1 MEDFFRFGLRNVDGD
16 QYGLFEMMTAEWVRV
31 ISTFTNGDPARDI
44 AIGPDGFIWLLK
56 KTPGTSHLP
65 DDGVDF
71 ELHRYNGFGMYHR
84 SGWDRVP
91 GEGVAVTVDHEGQ
104 PWLVQ
109 ASGTI
114 VRRTGSGWQR
124 LPGSAT
130 DISAGADGT
139 VWAVGSRELPGG
151 HEEIP
156 AMGGA
161 GLARGARCGAEDR
174 GVAIGRAPGS
184 ATTVTRSSGGSG
196 GRWYRVPTGALST
209 SPSEP
214 TGTAGSSG
222 MTVVGRAGTV
232 ATAGMAAIGTGP
244 MVPVSGLPSRRM
256 EYLG

>member
-1 MEDFFRFGLRNVDGD
+1 MRGRYGRLLSLRVEECGRRSVRPLRDDDRRVGQGD
-16 QYGLFEMMTAEWVRV
+16 KHLYQRRPCAC
-31 ISTFTNGDPARDI
+31 I

-130 DISAGADGT
+130 DISAGADGS

-151 HEEIP
+151 HEILRWAGQDWQEVP
-156 AMGGA
+156 GA
-161 GLARGARCGAEDR
+161 AVRIA
-174 GVAIGRAPGS
+174 VSPSVSPGS
-184 ATTVTRSSGGSG
+184 ATTVTRSSGD
-196 GRWYRVPTGALST
+196 WA
-209 SPSEP
+209 
-214 TGTAGSSG
+214 AG
-222 MTVVGRAGTV
+222 
-232 ATAGMAAIGTGP
+232 GTG
-244 MVPVSGLPSRRM
+244 SRGRHRHRLRSRR
-256 EYLG
+256 ELLDHRE